1 MALNVGWTNHL
12 LSTRSAVRATV
23 AKMERIA
30 VAGLSPSGSAGQP
43 LTPLLPDE
51 WNQLHQGL
59 QSLLD
64 ELDALV
70 AALAP
75 QEAAR
80 SVERRPIEAT
90 RTHLTLLLR
99 ELDQNIL
106 ADLTPQRGARYGK
119 IGPDDEAVLTQHLA
133 RMHRQVQT
141 LQGE

>member
-1 MALNVGWTNHL
+1 MALSIGWTNHL
-12 LSTRSAVRATV
+12 LSTRSAIQSTV

-43 LTPLLPDE
+43 LTPIPTDE
-51 WNQLHQGL
+51 WDTLRRGL

-64 ELDALV
+64 EMDTLV

-99 ELDQNIL
+99 EMDQNIL

-119 IGPDDEAVLTQHLA
+119 IASDDETVLTAHLA
-133 RMHRQVQT
+133 RMHKHIET
-141 LQGE
+141 LQGG

>member
-1 MALNVGWTNHL
+1 MALNIGWTNHL
-12 LSTRSAVRATV
+12 LSTRSAIHSTV

-43 LTPLLPDE
+43 LTPLPSHE
-51 WNQLHQGL
+51 WHTLHQGL

-64 ELDALV
+64 ELDTLV
-70 AALAP
+70 TALAP

-90 RTHLTLLLR
+90 RTHISLLLR
-99 ELDQNIL
+99 ELDQTIL

-119 IGPDDEAVLTQHLA
+119 IAPDDEAVLAQHLA
-133 RMHRQVQT
+133 RMHRQVRE